1 MYILKGSSVNHLLA
15 NDIITAAIHWNTSS
29 STKVSVQKMVL
40 ILHKE
45 LVKPMDWKSPST
57 WSWRSRTQI
66 SSMWINHTGS
76 IHMHEV
82 LQSWSPNTVYQLLLE
97 LRGIRGGKGAPRR
110 QGKREGPL
118 IWERG
123 LNTYVEV
130 WCYFL
135 LQTLIGSISVS
146 MAKKV
151 RGGDTGVKRIQVA
164 LTKPESA

>member
-1 MYILKGSSVNHLLA
+1 
-15 NDIITAAIHWNTSS
+15 
-29 STKVSVQKMVL
+29 MVL

-45 LVKPMDWKSPST
+45 LVMVSDQWTEKAQAREAGGHAPNDQKQI
-57 WSWRSRTQI
+57 QI
-66 SSMWINHTGS
+66 SSLWINHTGS
-76 IHMHEV
+76 IQMHEV
-82 LQSWSPNTVYQLLLE
+82 LQPRLLNTVYQLLLE

-151 RGGDTGVKRIQVA
+151 RGGDIGVKRIQVA

>member
-57 WSWRSRTQI
+57 WSWRSRTQW
-66 SSMWINHTGS
+66 SKANPNFQHVNKPNWINPHA
-76 IHMHEV
+76 
-82 LQSWSPNTVYQLLLE
+82 WSVAW
-97 LRGIRGGKGAPRR
+97 GIRGGKGAPRR

-164 LTKPESA
+164 LTKPECA